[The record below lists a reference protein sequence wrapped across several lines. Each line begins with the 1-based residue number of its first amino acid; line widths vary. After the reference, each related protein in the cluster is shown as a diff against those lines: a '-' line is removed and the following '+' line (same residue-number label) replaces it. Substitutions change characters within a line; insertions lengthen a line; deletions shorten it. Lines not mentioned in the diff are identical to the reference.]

1 LCRLATRYVER
12 DIQLLIRVRT
22 FAKTIE
28 APTTLRSLAR
38 QIEALADNRIR
49 AFAPPEASQT
59 KVKQS
64 SPNYV
69 DELAVA
75 LTIVEGE
82 HFASVLPGQIVAYL
96 VRQPAPA
103 ADNDRSALDDAL
115 ETHALVRRWV
125 KRSVLR
131 CDDLESRVLRIEFM
145 IAAAQVSVF
154 LSLPSGDH
162 AHHRSQECR
171 RIRNFS
177 SANAIVKA
185 LRSSQLKRL
194 MVTYKKL
201 PEACKKTLTELEVL
215 TAEAGDFKAYR
226 ETLAS
231 SSSACVPVLGER
243 YCHLILSCLERDAA
257 EVHLSGFSRLFS
269 DPPITS
275 VENGQTIVDFTRC
288 TKLAREITG
297 FLARHKALTIAETDA
312 KHKPEQL
319 A

>member
-12 DIQLLIRVRT
+12 DIQLLVRVRT

-28 APTTLRSLAR
+28 APPTLRSLAR

-49 AFAPPEASQT
+49 AFTPPEASQT
-59 KVKQS
+59 KVNQS

-82 HFASVLPGQIVAYL
+82 RFASVLPGQIVAYL

-115 ETHALVRRWV
+115 ETYALVTRWV

-131 CDDLESRVLRIEFM
+131 CDDLKSRVVRIEFM

-154 LSLPSGDH
+154 LSLTSGDH
-162 AHHRSQECR
+162 AQHRRQECR
-171 RIRNFS
+171 RMRNFS
-177 SANAIVKA
+177 SASAIVKA
-185 LRSSQLKRL
+185 LQSSQLKRL
-194 MVTYKKL
+194 TVTYKKL
-201 PEACKKTLTELEVL
+201 PDVCKKTLTELEVL
-215 TAEAGDFKAYR
+215 TAEAGDLKAYR

-243 YCHLILSCLERDAA
+243 YCRLKLSCLERDAA

-269 DPPITS
+269 DSPITS

-297 FLARHKALTIAETDA
+297 FLARHKAVTFPDT